1 MSHQTINWKDGYVA
15 NTLGHLSS
23 LYLQFSN
30 LGLLLGLPSN
40 GHVHGETCARV
51 ETEVILVICGLKI
64 DWF

>member
-30 LGLLLGLPSN
+30 LGLLLWFTFKWS
-40 GHVHGETCARV
+40 CA
-51 ETEVILVICGLKI
+51 
-64 DWF
+64 W